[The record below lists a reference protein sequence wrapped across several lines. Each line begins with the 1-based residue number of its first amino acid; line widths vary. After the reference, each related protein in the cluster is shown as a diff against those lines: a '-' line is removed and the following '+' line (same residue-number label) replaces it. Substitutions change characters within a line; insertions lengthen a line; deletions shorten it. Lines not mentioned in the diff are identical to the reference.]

1 MGSLSSEVARPSRH
15 QAQRRFR
22 AHSLAPPGERHSRG
36 RSSGVKGLRVVAPR
50 ATLTDG
56 ELVAGLLRGVLQEH
70 DREAMAA
77 LTAFADANGWQLA
90 A

>member
-1 MGSLSSEVARPSRH
+1 LRTRSASSCSIATSPRSTSAARARWIARYAAES
-15 QAQRRFR
+15 
-22 AHSLAPPGERHSRG
+22 
-36 RSSGVKGLRVVAPR
+36 PR
-50 ATLTDG
+50 ATLTDV

-77 LTAFADANGWQLA
+77 LTAIADANGWRLA